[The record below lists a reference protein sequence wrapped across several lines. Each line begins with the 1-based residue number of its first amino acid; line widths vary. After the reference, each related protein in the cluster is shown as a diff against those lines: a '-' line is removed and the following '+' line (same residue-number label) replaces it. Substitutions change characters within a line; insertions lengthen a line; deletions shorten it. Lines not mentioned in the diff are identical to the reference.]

1 MKISTSG
8 GKKQDE
14 VPILPRFVSD
24 SIVDLQDQNLDEKER
39 VKAEI
44 EAVGQAKLVSSISTS
59 STKSSPVPKPTK
71 IVMKKK
77 AKGKE
82 DSVCQTLCDFI
93 GYMIYPVVIFLF
105 GISLGRMLVHNDV
118 NIQIDRHNSLGRFVN
133 RLQKNQGNL
142 YNGINDV
149 MTKVSQLTENHN
161 NTKDELYSVEDFMFD
176 LAKDLQNLKDSV
188 KHIEEEMHH
197 SDHDDDIVASTDD
210 GQYDEASDYPVTP
223 SHDISSTT
231 EVIQRPEPEEEYY
244 EDDMG
249 WVEDIPIPS
258 Y

>member
-1 MKISTSG
+1 MKISTPG

-44 EAVGQAKLVSSISTS
+44 EAVGQAKLVSS
-59 STKSSPVPKPTK
+59 TKSSPVPQPTK

-105 GISLGRMLVHNDV
+105 GISLGRMLVHNDA
-118 NIQIDRHNSLGRFVN
+118 NIQIDRHNSLVRFVN

-161 NTKDELYSVEDFMFD
+161 NTKDELYDVEDFIND

-197 SDHDDDIVASTDD
+197 SDDDIVASTD
-210 GQYDEASDYPVTP
+210 YPVAP

-231 EVIQRPEPEEEYY
+231 EDIQRAEREEYY
-244 EDDMG
+244 EDGME
-249 WVEDIPIPS
+249 WPEDIPIPS

>member
-1 MKISTSG
+1 MKISTPG

-24 SIVDLQDQNLDEKER
+24 SIIDLQDQDLDDKER

-44 EAVGQAKLVSSISTS
+44 EAVSQAKLVT
-59 STKSSPVPKPTK
+59 STKTSPVPQPTK

-77 AKGKE
+77 VKGKE

-93 GYMIYPVVIFLF
+93 GYMIYPVVIFLIGVSF
-105 GISLGRMLVHNDV
+105 GRVLVHNDANMQV
-118 NIQIDRHNSLGRFVN
+118 DRHNSLVRFVN

-161 NTKDELYSVEDFMFD
+161 NTKDELYEVEYFIND

-197 SDHDDDIVASTDD
+197 SDHDVDIVVD
-210 GQYDEASDYPVTP
+210 GDEQHDEASDYPA
-223 SHDISSTT
+223 SHVISSTT
-231 EVIQRPEPEEEYY
+231 EAIQSEGYY

-249 WVEDIPIPS
+249 WEEDIPIPS
-258 Y
+258 H

>member
-1 MKISTSG
+1 MKISTTG

-24 SIVDLQDQNLDEKER
+24 SIVDLQDNNLDEKER

-44 EAVGQAKLVSSISTS
+44 EAVGQAKLVSS
-59 STKSSPVPKPTK
+59 TKTSPVPQPTK

-105 GISLGRMLVHNDV
+105 GIALGRMLVYYDANV
-118 NIQIDRHNSLGRFVN
+118 QIDRHNSLVRFVN

-161 NTKDELYSVEDFMFD
+161 NTKDELYDVEYFIND
-176 LAKDLQNLKDSV
+176 LAKDLQILKDSV

-197 SDHDDDIVASTDD
+197 SDDDIVVDD
-210 GQYDEASDYPVTP
+210 NDQHDEAADYPVTP

-231 EVIQRPEPEEEYY
+231 EAIQRDEREDYY

>member
-1 MKISTSG
+1 MKISTPG

-44 EAVGQAKLVSSISTS
+44 EAVCQAKLVSS
-59 STKSSPVPKPTK
+59 TKTSPVPQPTK

-82 DSVCQTLCDFI
+82 ESVCQTLCDFI

-105 GISLGRMLVHNDV
+105 GISLGRMLVHNDA
-118 NIQIDRHNSLGRFVN
+118 NIQIDRHNSLVRFVN

-149 MTKVSQLTENHN
+149 MTKVSQLTGNHN
-161 NTKDELYSVEDFMFD
+161 NTKDELYNVEYFIND

-197 SDHDDDIVASTDD
+197 SDEDDADDIVASTDN
-210 GQYDEASDYPVTP
+210 GQYDEASDYPVTT
-223 SHDISSTT
+223 SHDMSSTT
-231 EVIQRPEPEEEYY
+231 EAIQRAEREEYY

-249 WVEDIPIPS
+249 WEEDISIPS

>member
-1 MKISTSG
+1 MKISTPG

-44 EAVGQAKLVSSISTS
+44 EAVGQAKLVSS
-59 STKSSPVPKPTK
+59 TKSSPVPQPTN

-105 GISLGRMLVHNDV
+105 GISLGRMLVHNDA
-118 NIQIDRHNSLGRFVN
+118 NAQIDRHNSLVRFVN
-133 RLQKNQGNL
+133 RLQKNQGSL

-161 NTKDELYSVEDFMFD
+161 NTKDELYDVEYFIND

-197 SDHDDDIVASTDD
+197 SDDDDDIVVDD
-210 GQYDEASDYPVTP
+210 NDHDHQDEASDYPVTP
-223 SHDISSTT
+223 SHDTSPTT
-231 EVIQRPEPEEEYY
+231 EAIQRAEREEYY

-249 WVEDIPIPS
+249 LVEDIPIPS

>member
-161 NTKDELYSVEDFMFD
+161 NTKDELYDVEDFIND

-197 SDHDDDIVASTDD
+197 SDDDDDIVVDD
-210 GQYDEASDYPVTP
+210 NDQHDEASDYPVTP

-231 EVIQRPEPEEEYY
+231 KAIQRDEREEYY